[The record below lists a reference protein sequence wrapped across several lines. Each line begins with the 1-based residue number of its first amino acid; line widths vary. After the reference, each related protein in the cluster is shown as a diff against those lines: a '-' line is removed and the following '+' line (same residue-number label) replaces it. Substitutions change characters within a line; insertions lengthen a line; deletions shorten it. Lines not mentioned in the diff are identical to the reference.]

1 MNTLLIKGRVINKI
15 QGFYYVDDGNTQ
27 YECRLRGVLKR
38 KDKKDNCVV
47 GDYVEI
53 SEDNFIMNVLERKN
67 IVNRPLVAN
76 IDYLVIQF
84 AAKDPDIELDRLN
97 SLILNSI
104 YYKISPVV
112 VVNKTDLLTHEEKE
126 ELSEKLSY
134 LKDIDIPLFF
144 VSTLKNENISAVKEL
159 IKGKT
164 TAFGGPSG
172 VGKSSILNIIQ
183 NKKELTVGETSK
195 RLKAGK
201 HTTRDSNLIALE
213 EGGYV
218 IDTPG
223 FSSLELPPIENVE
236 ELVSLFK
243 EFTFDERYCKF
254 LDCHHINEPSCVI
267 KEKVS
272 EGKISKIRYEFYKK
286 VYEKLKS
293 ERWNRY
299 EKY

>member
-1 MNTLLIKGRVINKI
+1 MIKGRIINKI
-15 QGFYYVDDGNTQ
+15 QGFYYVDDGTKE

-53 SEDNFIMNVLERKN
+53 TEDNFITNVFERKN
-67 IVNRPLVAN
+67 IINRPLVAN

-84 AAKDPDIELDRLN
+84 AAKDPEIELDRLN
-97 SLILNSI
+97 NLILNSI
-104 YYKISPVV
+104 YHKISPIVV
-112 VVNKTDLLTHEEKE
+112 INKIDLLSDEEKND
-126 ELSEKLSY
+126 LKEKLSY
-134 LKDIDIPLFF
+134 LEKINIPLFF
-144 VSTLKNENISAVKEL
+144 VSTIKNENIDAVKNI

-183 NKKELTVGETSK
+183 NKKELLVGETSK

-201 HTTRDSNLIALE
+201 HTTRDSNLIALS

-223 FSSLELPPIENVE
+223 FSSLELPPIEDAQ
-236 ELVSLFK
+236 ELVSLFE
-243 EFTFDERYCKF
+243 EFTFDDGYCKF
-254 LDCHHINEPSCVI
+254 LDCHHINEPGCII
-267 KEKVS
+267 KEKVA
-272 EGKISKIRYEFYKK
+272 EGKISKIRYDFYKK
-286 VYEKLKS
+286 VYEKLKN